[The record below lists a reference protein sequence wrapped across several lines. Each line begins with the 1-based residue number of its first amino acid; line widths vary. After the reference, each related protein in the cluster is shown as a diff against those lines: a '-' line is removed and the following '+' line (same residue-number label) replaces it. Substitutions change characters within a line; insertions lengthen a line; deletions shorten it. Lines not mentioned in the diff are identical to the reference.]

1 MATNDW
7 DDFLLYYKNELSYLR
22 TMGSNFAEMYPKVAN
37 RLELNQGAS
46 SDPQVERLIESFAFL
61 AARIQYN
68 INGEFPEITTALLGL
83 LYPQFTNPIPSMSIA
98 QFKVDPEQGKLTD
111 GYLVE
116 KNTSL
121 FCETS
126 QGTPCWFRTN
136 YPVMLWPLEVSY
148 TAFERPTQ
156 FDFLDNLPKV
166 TKVLRLKLICHNET
180 FDNLSLKKLR
190 FYING
195 DGLLT
200 NALYELLF
208 NQVFGIAILPELSAR
223 PIFLPK
229 NSLLPVGFNLD
240 EDVLPYP
247 SNAHPGYRLL
257 QEYFTFPEKFFFF
270 DIDNLVLKDSV
281 SQLDILI
288 LLEQMPNESLT
299 VDNKTF
305 CLGCTP
311 IINLFNKTSEPVRLD
326 HRKLEYRLVA
336 DTRRERTSEIHSI
349 LKVSSFSNI
358 NDNTDVY
365 EPFYSYN
372 HNMERRGQK
381 AFWHARRLPTGR
393 KDLPG
398 TNIYLSFLDLDF
410 KPTLPPKQTIFAH
423 LLCTNRDLAE
433 QMSVGSKLQIEEGAP
448 LAYISCLTKP
458 STQLS
463 PPLRG
468 TTLWRLISHLSLNY
482 LSLSDNKEALLA
494 LREILRLY
502 SFTEQNSLEQEVS
515 GIREMSTRK
524 VVRHI
529 GNDVWRGFCRG
540 IEVTLTFD
548 EQFYVGSGAFLLS
561 AVLSRFFALYSSV
574 NSFTQLVIKS
584 KQKEGIWKIW
594 PPMAGEKIIL

>member
-7 DDFLLYYKNELSYLR
+7 EDFLLYYKNELNYLR
-22 TMGSNFAEMYPKVAN
+22 TMGSNFAEMYPKVAS
-37 RLELNQGAS
+37 RLEFNQGS
-46 SDPQVERLIESFAFL
+46 STDPQVERLIESFAFL

-83 LYPQFTNPIPSMSIA
+83 LYPQFTNPIPSLSIA

-111 GYLVE
+111 GHLIK
-116 KNTSL
+116 KNTML
-121 FCETS
+121 FSETTA
-126 QGTPCWFRTN
+126 GTPCWFRTN
-136 YPVMLWPLEVSY
+136 YPVMLWPLEVNY
-148 TAFERPTQ
+148 AGFERPTQ

-166 TKVLRLKLICHNET
+166 TKVLRLKLTCRNET
-180 FDNLSLKKLR
+180 LDNLSLKKLR

-195 DGLLT
+195 DGLLA

-208 NQVFGIAILPELSAR
+208 SQVIGIAILPELNAR
-223 PIFLPK
+223 PVYLPK

-247 SNAHPGYRLL
+247 DNAHPSYRLL
-257 QEYFTFPEKFFFF
+257 QEYFIFPEKFFFF

-281 SQLDILI
+281 SELNILI
-288 LLEQMPNESLT
+288 LLEQMPNETLII
-299 VDNKTF
+299 DDKTF
-305 CLGCTP
+305 SLGCTP
-311 IINLFNKTSEPVRLD
+311 IINLFNKTSEPIRLD

-336 DTRRERTSEIHSI
+336 DMRRERTSEIHSI
-349 LKVSSFSNI
+349 IKVSGFSNI
-358 NDNTDVY
+358 DDNTELY

-393 KDLPG
+393 NDLPG
-398 TNIYLSFLDLDF
+398 TDIYLSFLDLDF
-410 KPTLPPKQTIFAH
+410 KPSLPPKQTMFAH

-433 QMSVGSKLQIEEGAP
+433 QMSAGTKLQIEEGAP
-448 LAYISCLTKP
+448 LAYITCLNKP

-468 TTLWRLISHLSLNY
+468 ATLWRLISHLSLNY
-482 LSLSDNKEALLA
+482 LSLSDNKESLLA

-502 SFTEQNSLEQEVS
+502 SFTEKTSSEQQIL
-515 GIREMSTRK
+515 GIRDMSCRK

-529 GNDVWRGFCRG
+529 GSDVWRGFCRG

-548 EQFYVGSGAFLLS
+548 EQLYVGSGAFLLS
-561 AVLSRFFALYSSV
+561 AVLSRFFGLYSSV
-574 NSFTQLVIKS
+574 NSFTQLVAKS
-584 KQKEGIWKIW
+584 KQKERIWKIW
-594 PPMAGEKIIL
+594 PPTAGEKIIL